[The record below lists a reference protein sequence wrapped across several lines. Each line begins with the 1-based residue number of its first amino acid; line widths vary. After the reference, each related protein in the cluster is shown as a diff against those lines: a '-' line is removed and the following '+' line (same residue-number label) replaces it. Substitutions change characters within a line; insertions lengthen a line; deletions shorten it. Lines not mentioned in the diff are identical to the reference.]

1 MTSTITSRVG
11 TPPAA
16 APVGEDAGNFTLVL
30 DSIADLRAYDGTDG
44 YETAFVKSW
53 HEDYGKGGGM
63 FNLTADTSSADDG
76 GVIIVDSA
84 SPTNRRW
91 KRHLPDGKINVL
103 MFGAKDDG
111 ADSGTAF
118 SGTDNT
124 AYFQDAIDYG
134 GANAM
139 RVHVPAGLYRFAA
152 LAVNSTT
159 ALSLSY
165 DYHSLI
171 GDGPA
176 ETILLLDE
184 DITSTSYSDTDF
196 FRNATDD
203 EAGTNAKELFE
214 LRDIGLRGR
223 WSHCDAA
230 DPDGQNVSS
239 VTTYFYAGTSF
250 LHLFSFRDIVIDNII
265 ATDCRNRFSRSSGS
279 DRLSFTNS
287 RLERIAAAGIRF
299 ERTSH
304 FHAVGNTLKHIDD
317 DSIQGTCSGIEGT
330 DKARHSLVVMG
341 NTLEDCEGML
351 FMGVKNA
358 TITGN
363 TLIRCHG
370 TQISV
375 GLYAH
380 GSQDYGNTTPFGCN
394 ISSNTIIDPLSRV
407 TTNTSTY
414 DLMVTGD
421 TDSGVI
427 DVFGMP
433 MSKYNDPDTGDAY
446 VEDYSAAAGIVV
458 APWSRDDNGDELFW
472 TNLHKD
478 TTIGGTPYEGHTSPG
493 GYNFVVADNIIMR
506 TLYLPAPQLITG
518 VSQANPA
525 VVTYGG
531 ADTFA
536 NSDRVSINYCKG
548 MTGVNGGTYTVAN
561 VNAGA
566 NTLELSGLNVAVQNI
581 TAITKAN
588 PAVVTYSGSDI
599 YSNGGTVIIDTV
611 VGMTEVNGLT
621 FTIAN
626 VNTTANTF
634 ELSGIDSS
642 AYSAYVSGGTITK
655 TGYDAYT
662 SGGTIAECV
671 LYSSFGFGEMFSRWG
686 WMDPYVSYH
695 HWRANGINIGSDING
710 VLVKGNIVFG
720 MVHSGIW
727 LNSNHGAYDPLT
739 GVEDK
744 QFHNILIDGNIIRD
758 CPRGVGNAFYASGAV
773 GPYHTTVT
781 VKDNI
786 IDCDPYF
793 IDPARDGLDG
803 TWAAAP
809 GLGYKSI
816 GIAARTM
823 RGWVIDGNTIS
834 NCYNPILYNSALY
847 TEHTVRGNILV
858 CQPTATGYNA
868 SNKGIAYV
876 EAGGPGF
883 LHRIVSSDP
892 TDTANYR
899 RIVNEPTIAAAAM
912 PSSGTFVEGHY
923 VANSALTASYN
934 QKLMGWLRITT
945 GTGNT
950 LDTDWREV
958 WSEINPVYSIVKTS
972 EADAIANSAAL
983 ATDNALFFTLAA
995 NTKYRGEGY
1004 VVVTTGGTADFKYD
1018 IDVGAA
1024 TTDLINI
1031 TTMHVDGAASTTLVT
1046 GNYTAATGAI
1056 AVAAGAGTQH
1066 VIRFSFIV
1074 HVSGSGGSLR
1084 FRWAQNTS
1092 DAATTAVKAGSW
1104 IAYQV
1109 VK

>member
-30 DSIADLRAYDGTDG
+30 DSIAALRAYSGTDG
-44 YETAFVKSW
+44 YEAVYIKSW
-53 HEDYGKGGGM
+53 HADYGKGGGY
-63 FNLTADTSSADDG
+63 FNLTTDVASADDG

-91 KRHLPDGKINVL
+91 KRQLPNGKIDVL

-124 AYFQDAIDYG
+124 SYFQDALDYG
-134 GANAM
+134 GNNRM
-139 RVHVPAGLYRFAA
+139 SVHAPAGLYRFAA

-176 ETILLLDE
+176 ETVLLVDE
-184 DITSTSYSDTDF
+184 DITSTSYSDSDF

-214 LRDIGLRGR
+214 LRNIGLRGR
-223 WSHCDAA
+223 WNHCDAA

-239 VTTYFYAGTSF
+239 VSTYYYAGTSF
-250 LHLFSFRDIVIDNII
+250 LHLFSFRDIVIDNVI

-304 FHAVGNTLKHIDD
+304 FHAIGNTLKHIDD

-330 DKARHSLVVMG
+330 DKARHSIVVMG

-446 VEDYSAAAGIVV
+446 VEYYSAAAGIVV

-478 TTIGGTPYEGHTSPG
+478 TTISGTPYQGHTSPG
-493 GYNFVVADNIIMR
+493 GYNYVVANNIIMR

-525 VVTYGG
+525 VLTYGG
-531 ADTFA
+531 ADTYA
-536 NSDRVSINYCKG
+536 NSDRVSVNYC
-548 MTGVNGGTYTVAN
+548 
-561 VNAGA
+561 
-566 NTLELSGLNVAVQNI
+566 E
-581 TAITKAN
+581 
-588 PAVVTYSGSDI
+588 
-599 YSNGGTVIIDTV
+599 
-611 VGMTEVNGLT
+611 GMTEVNGITATVAGLN
-621 FTIAN
+621 AG
-626 VNTTANTF
+626 ANTF

-642 AYSAYVSGGTITK
+642 VYS
-655 TGYDAYT
+655 AYT
-662 SGGTIAECV
+662 SGGTVAECV

-710 VLVKGNIVFG
+710 VLVTGNIVFG

-727 LNSNHGAYDPLT
+727 LNNNHGAYDPLT

-744 QFHNILIDGNIIRD
+744 QFHNILIADNIIRD
-758 CPRGVGNAFYASGAV
+758 CPRGIGNAFYASGAV

-781 VKDNI
+781 VKDNV

-793 IDPARDGLDG
+793 IDPARDGYDG

-809 GLGYKSI
+809 AIGYKSI

-823 RGWVIDGNTIS
+823 KGWVIDNNTIS
-834 NCYNPILYNSALY
+834 NCYNPVLYNSSLY

-883 LHRIVSSDP
+883 IHRIVSSDP

-899 RIVNEPTIAAAAM
+899 RVVNEPVMVASAM

-923 VANSALTASYN
+923 VANSALTATYN
-934 QKLMGWLRITT
+934 QKLMGWLRVTT

-950 LDTDWREV
+950 LNTDWREV
-958 WSEINPVYSIVKTS
+958 WSEINPVYTIVKT
-972 EADAIANSAAL
+972 ADQSVNNSAAL
-983 ATDNALFFTLAA
+983 ITDDTLFFTLAVGV
-995 NTKYRGEGY
+995 KYRGEGY
-1004 VVVTTGGTADFKYD
+1004 VVVTTGGTADFKYG

-1024 TTDLINI
+1024 TTSLINI

-1046 GNYTAATGAI
+1046 GNYSAATGSI
-1056 AVAAGAGTQH
+1056 AVNAGAGTQH
-1066 VIRFSFIV
+1066 VIRFSFVV

-1104 IAYQV
+1104 ISYQV
-1109 VK
+1109 VR